1 MWLFKKAKGYKL
13 KAKGYRRKAIGEKRK
28 EKGKKRG
35 TKEKKR
41 RKLKGGKEKELIFK
55 IYVDIIVI
63 HFYF

>member
-28 EKGKKRG
+28 EKGKK
-35 TKEKKR
+35 
-41 RKLKGGKEKELIFK
+41 LKGGKEKELIFK

>member
-1 MWLFKKAKGYKL
+1 LFKKAKGYKL
-13 KAKGYRRKAIGEKRK
+13 KAKGYRRKAKRK
-28 EKGKKRG
+28 RQETRD
-35 TKEKKR
+35 KEKKR